1 MPQALSAEVPD
12 ADGPAGTGL
21 PGLIAVDLD
30 GSLIRTDLLHES
42 LLALLISRP
51 LALLA
56 LLPLLFRGKAVFK
69 RALSEKITPDLQGV
83 PLNEELLGWLQE
95 RHVQGARL
103 LLYSAS
109 DASLVQPIAER
120 VGLFESAAGSDGRLN
135 LSGRAK
141 HDAIA
146 AAHGADFT
154 YVGDSRADL
163 PIWSRCRSAVLV
175 GNVARL
181 RRRLAVEVE
190 VVAEFP
196 SRPLGFR
203 LWRRA
208 LRLHQWAKNALIFVP
223 LLLSGEFAHPH
234 SVGLALTGFLA
245 FGLLASATYLINDLF
260 DLPADRRHRSKRLRP
275 LASGEL
281 PLKKGFLAV
290 PLLMLAA
297 AAVMSLLPLKFAGV
311 ALLYTVVTLAYSM
324 GLKRQPILDLLVLAG
339 LFTVRLVAGIAVID
353 VPGSPWLLTFSMFF
367 FASLAAIKRF
377 TECDAL
383 LKEGR
388 TSVPGRGYRPADA
401 PWLMAMGAA
410 SGFASVLVFFIYLVD
425 TQSRL
430 AQFHHPD
437 WLWSVCPILGYWL
450 GRVWLLAVRG
460 EMRDD
465 PIAFAVKDRL
475 SLGLGAIIAASVFL
489 AVI

>member
-1 MPQALSAEVPD
+1 MSQALSAETHDSGLPIAAV
-12 ADGPAGTGL
+12 L

-42 LLALLISRP
+42 LLALLLSRP

-56 LLPLLFRGKAVFK
+56 LLPLLFRGKAAFK
-69 RALSEKITPDLQGV
+69 RALCEKITPDLQGV
-83 PLNEELLGWLQE
+83 PLNEELLGWLRE
-95 RHVQGARL
+95 RHARGARL

-109 DASLVQPIAER
+109 DESLVQPIAER
-120 VGLFESAAGSDGRLN
+120 VGLFEAAAGSDGRLN
-135 LSGRAK
+135 LSGLAK

-146 AAHGADFT
+146 ATHGEVFT

-175 GNVARL
+175 GNVGRL
-181 RRRLAVEVE
+181 RGRLAADVKVI
-190 VVAEFP
+190 AEFP

-234 SVGLALTGFLA
+234 SVLLAL
-245 FGLLASATYLINDLF
+245 STYLINDLF

-281 PLKKGFLAV
+281 PLKNGLLAV

-297 AAVMSLLPLKFAGV
+297 AAVMCLLPLKFAVV

-339 LFTVRLVAGIAVID
+339 LFTVRLIAGIAVID

-450 GRVWLLAVRG
+450 GRVWLLAARG